1 MNWYKFFTT
10 TARHLSLNPCA
21 SPGPATWCSW
31 TTFARLGENAGY
43 WTYPFP
49 LESELL
55 ETGTTDGGTWGQP
68 FAYHDIAHII
78 VPRRFFW
85 DLATDKGYECGEHMQ
100 DIKGLSALLQQQDV
114 EHRLTELVLEV
125 KLY

>member
-1 MNWYKFFTT
+1 MNWHQFFTT
-10 TARHLSLNPCA
+10 TARHLSHNPCN
-21 SPGPATWCSW
+21 SPGPRSWCSW
-31 TTFARLGENAGY
+31 TTFTRLEENAGY

-68 FAYHDIAHII
+68 FSYAEIAHLI
-78 VPRRFFW
+78 VPHRFFW
-85 DLATDKGYECGEHMQ
+85 DLSSDEGYKCGEHEQ
-100 DIKGLSALLQQQDV
+100 DINGLSALLTAEEI

-125 KLY
+125 KLF